1 MFITHKEYEA
11 LKGCMEAVLAVAD
24 AHSLSL
30 TAARISGAIDALASE
45 VGPKVTASSPS
56 PVPSRKVL

>member
-1 MFITHKEYEA
+1 MSITHEEHEA

-30 TAARISGAIDALASE
+30 TAARISGAIDALAYE
-45 VGPKVTASSPS
+45 VSPDVSASSPS
-56 PVPSRKVL
+56 PGLRS

>member
-1 MFITHKEYEA
+1 MSITHEEHEA

-45 VGPKVTASSPS
+45 AGPEVRASSPA
-56 PVPSRKVL
+56 PAPSRKVP

>member
-1 MFITHKEYEA
+1 MSITHKEYEA

-56 PVPSRKVL
+56 PMRSRKVP